1 MSLGWFMNVWP
12 WMGLGA
18 SLVLLVLLFGTN
30 VLRSSAEGSRWK
42 DPTWF
47 AWLCAVAYMVHNVEE
62 YGIDFTGTT
71 LAFPTMMEGLLGSM
85 PSWTFFLCVNL
96 SLVWAMGPL
105 AAHLS
110 RKYPALA
117 FAMVGIEAVNC
128 LTHLPGALALGAV
141 GGGFFTALLVFLP
154 LTAWAF
160 AGLCGKGTG
169 KFRYA
174 TLFGFIGIGL
184 LYHLG
189 LFANMPFFINGVYDG
204 NAMGFEML
212 VVGVVVFALWLW
224 FAKRT
229 AKRSPAELTVS
240 PKSRQHLGD
249 A

>member
-1 MSLGWFMNVWP
+1 MSLEWFMTVWP

-18 SLVLLVLLFGTN
+18 VVVFLVLLFSTDM
-30 VLRSSAEGSRWK
+30 LRSNKDGSRWR

-62 YGIDFTGTT
+62 YGIDFTGAT
-71 LAFPTMMEGLLGSM
+71 LAFPGMMEGLLGSM

-96 SLVWAMGPL
+96 SLVWVMGPL

-117 FAMVGIEAVNC
+117 FAMVGVEAVNC

-154 LTAWAF
+154 LAIWAF
-160 AGLCGKGTG
+160 VGLCGKGAG
-169 KFRYA
+169 RFRYA
-174 TLFGFIGIGL
+174 TALSFVGIGL
-184 LYHLG
+184 LYHFG

-204 NAMGFEML
+204 NAMGLEML
-212 VVGVVVFALWLW
+212 IVGIAVFALWMWL
-224 FAKRT
+224 AKRT
-229 AKRSPAELTVS
+229 AKDSPDELTTF
-240 PKSRQHLGD
+240 PESR
-249 A
+249 